1 MIITGRNYPWVQPL
15 TIHVCAHKEKANCL
29 RCKASGEL
37 IVNQYMLSLENT
49 IPLLNK
55 PPKKVSKA
63 PGGFFFLRE
72 GTVLGVAPPVLLHK

>member
-37 IVNQYMLSLENT
+37 IVNPIYAIFGEYDSIVKQAAQKGLKG
-49 IPLLNK
+49 PGRLLFS
-55 PPKKVSKA
+55 PRGDSS
-63 PGGFFFLRE
+63 GG
-72 GTVLGVAPPVLLHK
+72 GTPSAPPQ